1 MAFDPARGQIVLVG
15 GGTRTSDGR
24 WITLGDVWTW
34 NGDRWDQ
41 SPVTGVTRSGHR
53 LANQGAGNALLIVGG
68 NDNNQFDQPLM
79 ALEADRWRPLG
90 GEPLSPRTEAAVAN
104 DPVRK
109 RVVVFGGIFERTSL
123 GSTHEFDGTRWHA
136 MNVAGPTA
144 RKSAVM
150 AFHPPTGK
158 IVLFGGVGDN
168 GRLFNDTWTW
178 DGKTWTLVD
187 STGPGQLMGA
197 AAATD
202 EERGEIVIFGGAT
215 PGGLSGATWTWNG
228 TRWTERT
235 GPGPAPRI
243 VASMAY
249 DPVRKVAVLFG
260 GRMEGVRDSDE
271 TWEWNG
277 REWAQRNSARSGA
290 STDTVRI
297 EVGSPAVNGG
307 VYRPHRARVRVHLG
321 SLDSPPTNEWTNELT
336 IGDSAGRK
344 VMRWVTLG
352 QFDANRV
359 AGFDLRQTFD
369 LVTLAPMGYNLKTRN
384 GALVSLAIEG
394 NRMRGTRRLPNN
406 PETQQVD
413 QLIPRMGF
421 IASASDLVPLAVGF
435 KPGSVFIA
443 PVWGPN
449 MATAES
455 RIFSIIQK
463 VPTMVEG
470 TEWQAWKVEERRES
484 DRQLL
489 AVWYLV
495 EDSPYMVAGEVFLP
509 NGQVQKITEIA
520 LP

>member
-1 MAFDPARGQIVLVG
+1 MAFDPARGRIVLVG
-15 GGTRTSDGR
+15 GGTRTPDDR

-34 NGDRWDQ
+34 DGARWEQ
-41 SPVTGVTRSGHR
+41 SPVTGVTRSGHK
-53 LANQGAGNALLIVGG
+53 LTYHGAGNALLVVGG
-68 NDNNQFDQPLM
+68 NDNNRFAQPLM
-79 ALEADRWRPLG
+79 ALEADRWRPLD
-90 GEPLSPRTEAAVAN
+90 GEPLSPRTEAAVAY

-123 GSTHEFDGTRWHA
+123 GSTHEFDGTRWHSV
-136 MNVAGPTA
+136 NVPGPTA
-144 RKSAVM
+144 RNSAVM

-158 IVLFGGVGDN
+158 IVLFGGAGDN
-168 GRLFNDTWTW
+168 GKLFSDTWTW
-178 DGKTWTLVD
+178 DGTAWTLVD
-187 STGPGQLMGA
+187 STGPGPLMGA

-202 EERGEIVIFGGAT
+202 EERGEIVVFGGAT

-228 TRWTERT
+228 TRWTERA

-249 DPVRKVAVLFG
+249 DPARKVVVLFG

-277 REWAQRNSARSGA
+277 REWTKKNSARA
-290 STDTVRI
+290 DATADTVRI
-297 EVGSPAVNGG
+297 EVGSPAVNGS

-321 SLDSPPTNEWTNELT
+321 SLDTPPTNEWTNELT

-384 GALVSLAIEG
+384 GVLVSLSIDG
-394 NRMRGTRRLPNN
+394 NRMQGTRKLPNN

-413 QLIPRMGF
+413 QVIPRMGF

-435 KPGSVFIA
+435 KAGAVFIA

-455 RIFSIIQK
+455 RIFSIIEK